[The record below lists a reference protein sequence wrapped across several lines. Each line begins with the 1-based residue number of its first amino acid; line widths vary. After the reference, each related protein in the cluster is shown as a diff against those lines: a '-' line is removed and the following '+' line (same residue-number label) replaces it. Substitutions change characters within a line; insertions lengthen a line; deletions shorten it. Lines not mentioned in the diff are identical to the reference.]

1 MYPKVSILVPTR
13 DRPNYIPQLLNCIFH
28 QTYPKDKIEVI
39 VADDGKRPIQHLLPP
54 TVKYLRYNTPITLAE
69 KRQYLADNAD
79 GEIMVCMDDDDY
91 YPPERV
97 SHAVSTLQKTPGA
110 EIAFC
115 PTLYFYYP
123 TENRIYSCGPWE
135 SNWPHATFAFTKKY
149 LETHSYQKSDAF
161 GEERMFTDYFKAP
174 HAVLDPEKTIMA
186 LVHNENT
193 VPKNNLGK
201 RRLTRHTLM
210 SLVKDK
216 RSLMFYSARA
226 GKVGGPV
233 VVNPRQNNQVY
244 MGIQIA
250 RNRSFFGRR

>member
-13 DRPNYIPQLLNCIFH
+13 DRPNYIPQLLNCIHH
-28 QTYPKDKIEVI
+28 QTYPKDKLEII
-39 VADDGKRPIQHLLPP
+39 IADDGQRSIQTLLPKF
-54 TVKYLRYNTPITLAE
+54 VKYLRYEKAIPLAE
-69 KRQYLADNAD
+69 KRQDLANHAT

-91 YPPERV
+91 YPPERIA
-97 SHAVSTLQKTPGA
+97 HAVSVLQKTPGA

-135 SNWPHATFAFTKKY
+135 SNWPHATFAFTQKY
-149 LETHSYQKSDAF
+149 LKTHSYQTSDKF

-174 HAVLDPEKTIMA
+174 YAVLDPEKTIMA

-193 VPKNNLGK
+193 IPKNNLGK
-201 RRLTRHTLM
+201 RRLSRHTLL
-210 SLVKDK
+210 SFVKDK
-216 RSLMFYSARA
+216 QSLAFYGSKA

-233 VVNPRQNNQVY
+233 VVNPVRNNPVY

-250 RNRSFFGRR
+250 RNRSFFGR